1 MNRTTGASRLE
12 ITVPTRGFEKKILVR
27 WHSDFM
33 SAPHTY
39 VTDRPV
45 LRHLRWW
52 VNSGENFEPENTV
65 PVPASG
71 FVRRL
76 AHTPHY
82 DGGGRTAKSPPSFAS
97 SARASRVQAR
107 RSEQAASAGALE
119 D

>member
-1 MNRTTGASRLE
+1 MA
-12 ITVPTRGFEKKILVR
+12 
-27 WHSDFM
+27 
-33 SAPHTY
+33 HTY

-52 VNSGENFEPENTV
+52 VNSGENFGPENTV

-82 DGGGRTAKSPPSFAS
+82 DGGGKDRKEPP
-97 SARASRVQAR
+97 ASRVQAR
-107 RSEQAASAGALE
+107 RSEQAASPGALE

>member
-1 MNRTTGASRLE
+1 
-12 ITVPTRGFEKKILVR
+12 
-27 WHSDFM
+27 M

-45 LRHLRWW
+45 LRHLRWS

-82 DGGGRTAKSPPSFAS
+82 NGGGEDRKEPTVICIFGPGPVEFKLVDPSKPPV
-97 SARASRVQAR
+97 R
-107 RSEQAASAGALE
+107 ELE

>member
-1 MNRTTGASRLE
+1 
-12 ITVPTRGFEKKILVR
+12 VR

-82 DGGGRTAKSPPSFAS
+82 DGGGKDRKEPTVICIFGQGQS
-97 SARASRVQAR
+97 SSNSSIRASRQCGSSR
-107 RSEQAASAGALE
+107 RLV
-119 D
+119 

>member
-1 MNRTTGASRLE
+1 MFGA
-12 ITVPTRGFEKKILVR
+12 IDNPGPYAILVR

-65 PVPASG
+65 PVPARG

-82 DGGGRTAKSPPSFAS
+82 DGVGKDRKEPTVICIFGQGQS
-97 SARASRVQAR
+97 SSNSSIRASRQCGSSR
-107 RSEQAASAGALE
+107 RLV
-119 D
+119 